1 MTLSITEDI
10 RSITDLK
17 RNTNSVLEQIHKTK
31 CPVVLTVNGKASAV
45 LLAAKEYEKI
55 VSAFN
60 LLKLL
65 MPAEEDIKNDRYKE
79 ARDFFKGFKRDKKIY
94 LLEAFPDR
102 NPLIPENEFFGTNYR
117 HLIHKK
123 YRIVYRMAEKSVYI
137 LRIFQGVKLLNL

>member
-17 RNTNSVLEQIHKTK
+17 RNTNSVLEQINKTK
-31 CPVVLTVNGKASAV
+31 RPVVLTVNGKAAAV

-65 MPAEEDIKNDRYKE
+65 MPAEEDIKNDRDKE
-79 ARDFFKGFKRDKKIY
+79 ARDFFKGFKRDKKISDQINSTS
-94 LLEAFPDR
+94 A
-102 NPLIPENEFFGTNYR
+102 
-117 HLIHKK
+117 K
-123 YRIVYRMAEKSVYI
+123 
-137 LRIFQGVKLLNL
+137 

>member
-1 MTLSITEDI
+1 MALSITEDI

-31 CPVVLTVNGKASAV
+31 RPVVLTVNGKATAV

-79 ARDFFKGFKRDKKIY
+79 ARDFFNGFKRDKKISDQINSTS
-94 LLEAFPDR
+94 A
-102 NPLIPENEFFGTNYR
+102 
-117 HLIHKK
+117 K
-123 YRIVYRMAEKSVYI
+123 
-137 LRIFQGVKLLNL
+137 

>member
-1 MTLSITEDI
+1 MTFSITEDI

-31 CPVVLTVNGKASAV
+31 RPVVLTVNGKAAAV
-45 LLAAKEYEKI
+45 LLAAKEYEKM

-79 ARDFFKGFKRDKKIY
+79 ARDFFKGFKRDKKISDQINSTS
-94 LLEAFPDR
+94 A
-102 NPLIPENEFFGTNYR
+102 
-117 HLIHKK
+117 K
-123 YRIVYRMAEKSVYI
+123 
-137 LRIFQGVKLLNL
+137 